1 MTNKLLKLIL
11 IAVLGILA
19 SCGSDSEDVPSLA
32 TKDTQEAKPTKVLDD
47 EAKVMAFVQ
56 CMRDE
61 GIEYQDP
68 VVDSDGN
75 VQAPELVEG
84 FTITRAELREP
95 YAACSHHLERLTF
108 GQRRADLSERLDEFV
123 ALASCLNDKGY
134 DMDEPTAAS
143 LDTWLIDFRVEFDW
157 DDPDAM
163 ADYEE
168 CSSAE

>member
-47 EAKVMAFVQ
+47 EAKMMAFVQ

-68 VVDSDGN
+68 VVDSEGN
-75 VQAPELVEG
+75 VQRPELVEG
-84 FTITRAELREP
+84 LTLTREELAAP
-95 YAACSHHLERLTF
+95 YEACSKHLEGLAL
-108 GQRRADLSERLDEFV
+108 RRERQDPSKQLDKFV

-134 DMDEPTAAS
+134 DMDEPTAES
-143 LDTWLIDFRVEFDW
+143 LDAWLIDFRVEFDW
-157 DDPDAM
+157 DDQA
-163 ADYEE
+163 AKAAYEE
-168 CSSAE
+168 CSSGE